1 MWPQYLAKT
10 CISAFNA
17 HNLGF
22 LSSMARGRGQNK
34 IPHYAGPNSE
44 LDRSP
49 RALAGAQ
56 KCRFLTW
63 TCENAF
69 FGIYHP
75 GAPKKWDLLRKRD
88 RKCFRALGNSRN
100 VFRCV

>member
-63 TCENAF
+63 MCENAF

-75 GAPKKWDLLRKRD
+75 GAPKKMGFVKKTGSEMFSSSRK
-88 RKCFRALGNSRN
+88 
-100 VFRCV
+100 